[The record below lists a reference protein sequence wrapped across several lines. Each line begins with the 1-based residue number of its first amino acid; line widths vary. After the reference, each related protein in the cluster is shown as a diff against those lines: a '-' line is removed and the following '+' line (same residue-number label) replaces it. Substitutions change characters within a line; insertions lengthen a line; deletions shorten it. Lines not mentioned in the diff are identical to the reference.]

1 MYMSKTEIMVKK
13 MISQFKDKGLD
24 ILYGKCEGYP
34 EPPEIQDVKPDVIGW
49 DAKKELY
56 HIGMVADSDTVSSS
70 DAEKKMEVLAGQM
83 MGVGN
88 SEGERLPFY
97 LGYPKETENT
107 VNDKLQQ
114 IDPATKE
121 NVAKVT
127 V

>member
-1 MYMSKTEIMVKK
+1 MSKTETMVKN
-13 MISQFKDKGLD
+13 MVSQFKDKGLD

-56 HIGMVADSDTVSSS
+56 HIGMVADP
-70 DAEKKMEVLAGQM
+70 DAVTSNSTEQKMEVLAGQM

-97 LGYPKETENT
+97 LGYPKENENT

-121 NVAKVT
+121 NVVKVA